1 MFLLSLCVPFVVGVC
16 VERERERE
24 RENGSERE
32 RGVVLKIDRYID

>member
-24 RENGSERE
+24 RERMGQRE
-32 RGVVLKIDRYID
+32 KEG